1 MLPRRVQKICCAANL
16 STPTKSSTF
25 EEPLS
30 YYEKVFAEVGLEQV
44 SPYRW
49 RLKDQECTI
58 TADVQQSADGYE
70 VWLNVQAVD
79 AHRASAWREAA
90 QAFDAY
96 LLSSF
101 SETRSITR
109 SHTRGLNR

>member
-1 MLPRRVQKICCAANL
+1 MPPTSRVRKFAVSID
-16 STPTKSSTF
+16 PDEVVDF

-30 YYEKVFAEVGLEQV
+30 YYEKVFADIGLEQV

-79 AHRASAWREAA
+79 AHEHRVAEVA

-96 LLSSF
+96 LVSSF
-101 SETRSITR
+101 SDTRAITR
-109 SHTRGLNR
+109 SHSTNIRRP

>member
-1 MLPRRVQKICCAANL
+1 MK
-16 STPTKSSTF
+16 
-25 EEPLS
+25 
-30 YYEKVFAEVGLEQV
+30 KVFAEIGLEQV

-70 VWLNVQAVD
+70 VWLNVQAID
-79 AHRASAWREAA
+79 AHEHRVQKVA

-96 LLSSF
+96 LISSD
-101 SETRSITR
+101 TRV
-109 SHTRGLNR
+109 HTRPQTHAYGSRYR

>member
-1 MLPRRVQKICCAANL
+1 MRSLILKNPSPITRRSLPTLA
-16 STPTKSSTF
+16 
-25 EEPLS
+25 
-30 YYEKVFAEVGLEQV
+30 LEQV

-70 VWLNVQAVD
+70 VWLNVQAED
-79 AHRASAWREAA
+79 AHEHRVAEIA

-96 LLSSF
+96 LVSSLATPEP
-101 SETRSITR
+101 SPGPTAPTSVVP
-109 SHTRGLNR
+109 N